1 MILFP
6 EAVSSF
12 SANTQT
18 HLLYLLPSLPVFI
31 FSLCVFATATILSFS
46 QLHTFSPLIKRKHP
60 CNRTTKWCVLKD
72 MESDMYTRKPFCFH
86 RWPPYMSST
95 LSIINFSFFRLLLQF
110 FQSLHSVLALHVV
123 VKLLCSAFPG
133 FLAAILLTYLHGS
146 CSSTATIILSYSLI
160 FFPHP
165 YYSTFVPLF
174 PPILASSSCGLN
186 LQKESLNSCL
196 IFKCFSDS
204 LQT

>member
-18 HLLYLLPSLPVFI
+18 HLLYLLPPLPVFI
-31 FSLCVFATATILSFS
+31 FSSCVFAMETILSFS

-60 CNRTTKWCVLKD
+60 RNRTTKWCVLKD

-86 RWPPYMSST
+86 RWPPYMSNT

-110 FQSLHSVLALHVV
+110 FQSLHSVPALHVV

-133 FLAAILLTYLHGS
+133 FLAAILLTCLHGS
-146 CSSTATIILSYSLI
+146 CSSIATIILSYSLI
-160 FFPHP
+160 FSPPLLQHICATLSSHP
-165 YYSTFVPLF
+165 SILLLWAEATKRILKLLF
-174 PPILASSSCGLN
+174 NI
-186 LQKESLNSCL
+186 
-196 IFKCFSDS
+196 
-204 LQT
+204 

>member
-6 EAVSSF
+6 EALSSF

-31 FSLCVFATATILSFS
+31 FSSCVFAMATILSFS

-86 RWPPYMSST
+86 RWPPYMSNT

-110 FQSLHSVLALHVV
+110 FSVIALWPRSPCCGKVTVLCIPRIPCCHSVDIPSWQL
-123 VKLLCSAFPG
+123 
-133 FLAAILLTYLHGS
+133 
-146 CSSTATIILSYSLI
+146 
-160 FFPHP
+160 
-165 YYSTFVPLF
+165 
-174 PPILASSSCGLN
+174 
-186 LQKESLNSCL
+186 
-196 IFKCFSDS
+196 
-204 LQT
+204 